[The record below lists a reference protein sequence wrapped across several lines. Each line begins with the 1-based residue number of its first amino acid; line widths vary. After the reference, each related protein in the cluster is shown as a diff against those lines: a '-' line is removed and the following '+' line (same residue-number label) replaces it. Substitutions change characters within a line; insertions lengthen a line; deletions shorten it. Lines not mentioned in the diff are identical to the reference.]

1 MLKNIL
7 IVALMSAAMSPA
19 FAGKAKHKASSEAI
33 YRSYHL
39 FISPENYVEK
49 QNGKWMYCTKGK
61 GCVSEKEY
69 GKGKLPGGEKAF
81 RKPETNKEIGEALFK
96 QFKQNR

>member
-1 MLKNIL
+1 
-7 IVALMSAAMSPA
+7 MSAAVSPA

-33 YRSYHL
+33 YEQHHILVS
-39 FISPENYVEK
+39 IATGDDGYVEK

-69 GKGKLPGGEKAF
+69 AKGKLPGDEKAP
-81 RKPETNKEIGEALFK
+81 RKPETNQELEE
-96 QFKQNR
+96 QFHKHFGWPKPKRNAR